1 MKKLSILAVAIF
13 ITMSFVL
20 FQTTPWTEQQ
30 IIQPEAL
37 VKILNDPKTAKP
49 TIINTGTMRNI
60 KTALK
65 YGPVSD
71 PKGMAQFKEEVAKL
85 NKDKEIIIYCGC
97 CKMEHC
103 PNVEPAFNFLNS
115 SGFKKIK
122 LLYLKDDLVFDW
134 VNKGYPMDAK
144 QPF

>member
-1 MKKLSILAVAIF
+1 MKKLILLSTILVA
-13 ITMSFVL
+13 TMSFVV
-20 FQTTPWTEQQ
+20 FKSVPWTEQQ
-30 IIQPEAL
+30 IIQPETL
-37 VKILNDPKTAKP
+37 VKILNDPKAAKP

-60 KTALK
+60 KTAVN

-71 PKGMAQFKEEVAKL
+71 SKGMAQFKDEVAKL
-85 NKDKEIIIYCGC
+85 NKEKEIIIYCGC
-97 CKMEHC
+97 CKMENC
-103 PNVEPAFNFLNS
+103 PNVEPAFTHLTN
-115 SGFKKIK
+115 SGFKKVK

>member
-1 MKKLSILAVAIF
+1 MKKTILLTSIVVASLSFIF
-13 ITMSFVL
+13 WKSV
-20 FQTTPWTEQQ
+20 PWTENQ

-37 VKILNDPKTAKP
+37 VKILNDPKAAKP
-49 TIINTGTMRNI
+49 VIINTGTMRNI
-60 KTALK
+60 KTAVK

-71 PKGMAQFKEEVAKL
+71 TKGMAQFKEEVAKL
-85 NKDKEIIIYCGC
+85 NKDKEVIIYCGC
-97 CKMEHC
+97 CKMDHC
-103 PNVEPAFNFLNS
+103 PNIEPAFNHLNS